1 MPQKLKTV
9 YICDRCGYETG
20 RWMGRCPNCGEFG
33 TFVEDVVEV
42 SPGSS
47 AAAASKTPVT
57 AQAKV
62 KAYPLEDIGIQADK
76 RDSTGIS
83 ELDRVL
89 SGGLVPGS
97 LTLVGGEP
105 GVGKSTLLLQLC
117 KTIKTG
123 SPILY
128 VSGEESLAQ
137 IKLRARRLGVARPG
151 LYIMAET
158 RPDAVEGAV
167 QSYNP
172 GLVVIDSIQTMA
184 DERLPSAPGS
194 PTQIREC
201 ALYLMKL
208 AKARDVSVV
217 IIGHVTKEG
226 AIAGPRLLE
235 HMVDTVLYFEGDK
248 ELNYRIVRAVKNRF
262 GSVNEIGVFEMAGD
276 GLAEIT
282 NPSMYMLSGR
292 PVNAAGSVVTCAM
305 EGTRPILAEVQALV
319 SRTSFG
325 MPRRVAAG
333 ADYNRVVMLIAL
345 LEKRAGLNFGNYDC
359 YVNVA
364 GGLRINE
371 PALDMA
377 AVAALA
383 SGYRNMPVR
392 EGMIIFGE
400 AGLTGEARA
409 VVHAEKRVLEAARL
423 GFSEC
428 IVPQANLKT
437 LSAQGA
443 PANRI
448 KILGA
453 ANIGEMLDAAIY

>member
-1 MPQKLKTV
+1 
-9 YICDRCGYETG
+9 
-20 RWMGRCPNCGEFG
+20 
-33 TFVEDVVEV
+33 
-42 SPGSS
+42 
-47 AAAASKTPVT
+47 
-57 AQAKV
+57 
-62 KAYPLEDIGIQADK
+62 
-76 RDSTGIS
+76 
-83 ELDRVL
+83 
-89 SGGLVPGS
+89 
-97 LTLVGGEP
+97 
-105 GVGKSTLLLQLC
+105 
-117 KTIKTG
+117 
-123 SPILY
+123 

-137 IKLRARRLGVARPG
+137 IKLRATRLNVARQG

-158 RPDAVEGAV
+158 RPAAVESAV
-167 QSYNP
+167 QAYKP

-184 DERLPSAPGS
+184 DESLPSAPGS

-208 AKARDVSVV
+208 AKARSVSVV

-226 AIAGPRLLE
+226 TIAGPRLLE

-276 GLAEIT
+276 GLKEIT
-282 NPSMYMLSGR
+282 NPSQYMLCGR
-292 PVNAAGSVVTCAM
+292 PMNAAGSVVTCSM

-383 SGYRNMPVR
+383 SGFRNIPVR
-392 EGMIIFGE
+392 EGMVIFGE

-409 VVHAEKRVLEAARL
+409 VVHADKRVTEAARL

-428 IVPQANLKT
+428 VIPQANLKALNGLRN
-437 LSAQGA
+437 LSKD
-443 PANRI
+443 I
-448 KILGA
+448 KVLGA
-453 ANIGEMLDAAIY
+453 ANIGEMLEASIG